1 MAVSHHQSI
10 LGNLKVLLVE
20 DEEKVREYI
29 AKSLRYIV
37 SEVQEA
43 SNGKEAL
50 KILDTF
56 SPDIIITDLEMPV
69 MNGVEFIKTLRK
81 RDKNVCIAVLTAHS
95 TNEYLINLVDMHIVQ
110 FIIKPINFD
119 KMLVVLEK
127 CQKVIINKVE
137 QNLYSFLD
145 SYC

>member
-43 SNGKEAL
+43 SNGK
-50 KILDTF
+50 
-56 SPDIIITDLEMPV
+56 DIIWMAYFKKLS
-69 MNGVEFIKTLRK
+69 FSF
-81 RDKNVCIAVLTAHS
+81 KNFGH
-95 TNEYLINLVDMHIVQ
+95 
-110 FIIKPINFD
+110 FFP
-119 KMLVVLEK
+119 
-127 CQKVIINKVE
+127 
-137 QNLYSFLD
+137 
-145 SYC
+145 